1 MKHVILIV
9 VSICL
14 VASSAILSHAQ
25 QKGINLK
32 PGELKPAELKPL
44 KQTLTVN
51 MSAAPV
57 NLCTTLPQKIASIK
71 QLVHVDIPHMLSQE
85 GDGSIKWPGGY
96 DLFYHPSPTYNS
108 SVASCCSPTK
118 SFSVQDQ
125 QAAGCAG
132 NDTVNQCVDKLIK
145 HCISNAPRKAE
156 IKALLQKSQIKAG
169 KYSAKMQQLAAEIQQ
184 LLSLMP

>member
-9 VSICL
+9 MSIWL
-14 VASSAILSHAQ
+14 VASSAILSHAE

-32 PGELKPAELKPL
+32 PAELTPL

-57 NLCTTLPQKIASIK
+57 NLCTTLPQKVASIK
-71 QLVHVDIPHMLSQE
+71 QLAHHDLQTMLSQQ
-85 GDGSIKWPGGY
+85 GDQPIKWPGIG
-96 DLFYHPSPTYNS
+96 DLYYSPTPVYTH
-108 SVASCCSPTK
+108 SVETCCSPTK

-132 NDTVNQCVDKLIK
+132 SDTVNQCVDKLIK
-145 HCISNAPRKAE
+145 HCISNVPRKAE
-156 IKALLQKSQIKAG
+156 IKALLQKSQTKASQ
-169 KYSAKMQQLAAEIQQ
+169 YSAKMQQLAAEIQQ
-184 LLSLMP
+184 LLSQMP